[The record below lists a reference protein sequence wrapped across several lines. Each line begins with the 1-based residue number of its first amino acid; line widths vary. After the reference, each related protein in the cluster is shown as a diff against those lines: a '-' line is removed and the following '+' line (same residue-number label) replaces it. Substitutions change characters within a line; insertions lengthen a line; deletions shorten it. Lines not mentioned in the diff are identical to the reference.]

1 MRVDMQI
8 PRGASE
14 ASGPS
19 PAAAVAA
26 AIAALDGTLVVARAL
41 VESGRRI
48 DLDGLEREAVA
59 LCAAVMALDVREAR
73 SLRPAIEALRHHVDS
88 LAATMRAA

>member
-14 ASGPS
+14 ASGPN

-41 VESGRRI
+41 VETGRRI

-73 SLRPAIEALRHHVDS
+73 SLRPAIEALRHQIDC

>member
-1 MRVDMQI
+1 MQAA
-8 PRGASE
+8 RGSSK

-26 AIAALDGTLVVARAL
+26 AIAALDGMLVVARAL
-41 VESGRRI
+41 VETGRRI
-48 DLDGLEREAVA
+48 DLDGLDRDAVA
-59 LCAAVMALDVREAR
+59 LCAALMVLDEGEAR
-73 SLRPAIEALRHHVDS
+73 CLRPAIEALRQHVDS

>member
-1 MRVDMQI
+1 MQGGMQA
-8 PRGASE
+8 PRGSPE

-19 PAAAVAA
+19 PAEAVAA

-41 VESGRRI
+41 AEAGRRI
-48 DLDGLEREAVA
+48 DLDGLDRDAVA
-59 LCAAVMALDVREAR
+59 LCAAVMVLDVREAR
-73 SLRPAIEALRHHVDS
+73 CLRPAMEALRHHVDS

>member
-1 MRVDMQI
+1 MRIGMQA
-8 PRGASE
+8 PRGSSD
-14 ASGPS
+14 ASGTS

-41 VESGRRI
+41 VETGRRI

-73 SLRPAIEALRHHVDS
+73 SLRPAIEALRHQIDC

>member
-1 MRVDMQI
+1 MRIGMQA
-8 PRGASE
+8 PRGSAD
-14 ASGPS
+14 ASGTS

-41 VESGRRI
+41 LETGRRI

-73 SLRPAIEALRHHVDS
+73 SLRPAIEALRHQIDC